1 MMSTEAAPPSKPE
14 QAPKGSTGLQS
25 PKSYKNRRRLSR
37 ELALQGIYQW
47 QIAGGSARDI
57 DAQLQQVNFYGRADG
72 SYFTDLLQG
81 VLQHAPDLQTQ
92 LQSHLDRPMAE
103 LSPVECAI
111 LLIGAYEMAHHPEIP
126 YRAIINEA
134 IELAKS
140 YGGTDGHKYI
150 NGVLDKLA
158 ARLRATELQQ
168 SPSRNR
174 SPD

>member
-1 MMSTEAAPPSKPE
+1 MSTEAAPPSKSG
-14 QAPKGSTGLQS
+14 QSQKGSTG

-57 DAQLQQVNFYGRADG
+57 DAQLQKVNFYGKADG

-92 LQSHLDRPMAE
+92 LQSHLDRQMAE

-111 LLIGAYEMAHHPEIP
+111 LLIGAYEMAYHPEIP
-126 YRAIINEA
+126 CRAIINEA

-140 YGGTDGHKYI
+140 YGGTDGHKYV

-158 ARLRATELQQ
+158 ARLRPAELQF
-168 SPSRNR
+168 SPSR
-174 SPD
+174 SKAPG